1 MDIRIFAT
9 DCIYGVYILTV
20 WIARFACIMRMHTV
34 RGRDNLVYL
43 DGVYRNASVR
53 GKETRCTVSTYR
65 VHLYP
70 SDISTLE
77 AFLRTVQ
84 TTTTTSISIGT
95 TLSVS
100 VVPSSVVLSTIR
112 RRYGWFPRIPG
123 IVPFSFGN
131 NGAHRKK
138 REEALD
144 LIFCGTTTHRSG
156 IVITNEG
163 YRFEHDT
170 SWFFF
175 SFSFFYL
182 CEIL

>member
-1 MDIRIFAT
+1 MYVSKGRIFLFREKLKERMMGKYLNIRDVNLLINILRRSYVKRKGLKNLKFLMDGYT
-9 DCIYGVYILTV
+9 NFCDWLYIRRVYIDRLDCTFCV
-20 WIARFACIMRMHTV
+20 YHMRMHTV

-100 VVPSSVVLSTIR
+100 VVPFSVVLSTIR
-112 RRYGWFPRIPG
+112 RRYG
-123 IVPFSFGN
+123 
-131 NGAHRKK
+131 
-138 REEALD
+138 
-144 LIFCGTTTHRSG
+144 
-156 IVITNEG
+156 
-163 YRFEHDT
+163 
-170 SWFFF
+170 
-175 SFSFFYL
+175 
-182 CEIL
+182 